1 VPDNDYEQL
10 GRRLVECHRSGF
22 LAAGVGSRLVA
33 DAAAVDLRRREA
45 QRMLAVSRRLVVAC
59 EFALRSVGGAFEE
72 SARKRVETV
81 LAELGPS
88 GQKGGE

>member
-1 VPDNDYEQL
+1 VHSDLERTLIDLHQ
-10 GRRLVECHRSGF
+10 SGG
-22 LAAGVGSRLVA
+22 LTAGVGSRLVA

-45 QRMLAVSRRLVVAC
+45 QRMLRVSRRLLIAC
-59 EFALRSVGGAFEE
+59 EYLVDSVGRPLEE

>member
-1 VPDNDYEQL
+1 VHSDLERTLIDLHQ
-10 GRRLVECHRSGF
+10 SGG
-22 LAAGVGSRLVA
+22 LTAGVGSRLVA

-59 EFALRSVGGAFEE
+59 EYAVRSVGGAFEE
-72 SARKRVETV
+72 SARKRVELV